1 MYVVIFFTKFKFSY
15 LSVLFYPKESITSPI
30 KNINDGSPKPV
41 IPAAIQPVYKS
52 ILSLDVA
59 S

>member
-1 MYVVIFFTKFKFSY
+1 MYIVIFFINFKFSY

-41 IPAAIQPVYKS
+41 IPKNIYY
-52 ILSLDVA
+52 LY
-59 S
+59 